1 MWTIEMSTLRYPEDI
16 KLKNEMDSYIINCE
30 FIDPIIEQPT
40 QPPAEQTQPPEQT
53 QAPSVMNEEVASPQ
67 PSASD
72 DDATPVP
79 LPSNDADD
87 IRRKLKEAW
96 EQTYPTETCGG
107 FEVGKTIFNVMLGV
121 SKTSSN
127 LLSKDRVEG
136 MLIS

>member
-1 MWTIEMSTLRYPEDI
+1 MSTLRYPEDI
-16 KLKNEMDSYIINCE
+16 KLKNEMDSYIIKCE

-96 EQTYPTETCGG
+96 E
-107 FEVGKTIFNVMLGV
+107 
-121 SKTSSN
+121 
-127 LLSKDRVEG
+127 
-136 MLIS
+136 